1 MSLFKPSNLTPN
13 FESVVYN
20 QPLTLTFQVNSN
32 GSKVT
37 AYRVQILTDFNDKD
51 DPDKNIIGTIYGTF
65 NTPLYNK
72 DIGEILLTQETLKYN
87 GIFLEPNKDYRWR
100 LRLYGE
106 DKRENNYIS
115 ENLTMGFG
123 TANTIK
129 GIDIAKPFVIN
140 KNNLFD
146 IKENLTLSSSSITY
160 SINNTAII
168 FKSNNTSNAHFY
180 YSISVRAG
188 ETYTVSVD
196 SIDWDS
202 SSYGIFLSSTKT
214 ADSHD
219 YGQIDKTISTQTFV
233 ATTNTLWI
241 HGYISYVAGDFT
253 FTFDKLKVE
262 RGSKRTDYTSYCIND
277 EIYSDTW
284 EDYGLIISQDDISG
298 IMNNLIYSLPASQDY
313 DIVDSIE
320 EFSEKIR
327 KYTTKFSIILFS
339 EIQDKTQQELNEF
352 LKNKIHPKM
361 YLYQIN
367 IAKNIN
373 DKYTIY
379 FSNSNPV
386 FSFNYY
392 KSNYQKIYNEDLTYI
407 GSGNLVG
414 STKQTMWSTK
424 FNEAM
429 KINSYARIMWR
440 PSQHSYFQP
449 FKFNTQTI
457 TYTASGNNAVTISAN
472 DIKKEYIEK
481 ITDGNFYILLSPTKT
496 PFETKDFDLEISDKG
511 SWIFNSNKLKEMR
524 RIENIQYVNY
534 GNEYLLT
541 ISNNETIPN
550 VNGAG
555 AYKYLTIIYI
565 QQEKIIQVDKNI
577 GKNNLT
583 KISFEESF
591 NYNPNPKGEI
601 YTKQYL
607 HLGYVNNDFDYDR
620 FYIDPVEEFDNSTG
634 FSYIILQKS
643 TTPITGDGSATD
655 GSYITQTRLDKLLSS
670 TDQTQVG
677 YKIINYVGKTGEV
690 TIYNKAK
697 NLPTIQTF
705 YYIYKRNN
713 SDNTKYDKI
722 TSGWLGGKQENSCDI
737 VVNSFL
743 QVIGNEA
750 YSNFENIFIQPNIGI
765 KQDDYMPMKLSVYN
779 EKYTKDIYL
788 TNYYNF
794 WNTTTTPFSI
804 TNVKSNTEVI
814 DTLDDTMYLITAK
827 EITNKDSTMM
837 LDNNPIFTLYEPQT
851 QYKIYTN
858 FVDSIPEGFFYS
870 RYDKTIKFEIYDLNT
885 RDSEIEQKVYIS
897 KNGKIYLNDEEVNN
911 VPFRDLYIKTICQDS
926 YKDNNGNLVELGINN
941 VSLKEYH
948 YEVMTEDGAVIYS
961 TKETYDGKF
970 HCEFR
975 GCNDNSIY
983 YIKVYIED
991 NFGKLYTYQ
1000 TKVPISYKLLTDNTN
1015 ITITP
1020 LCEQQAIKVDFAP
1033 IKRIETSGK
1042 LVYQEPYIV
1051 ANSDGNYPTF
1061 YEFDEGKNSINIPNN
1076 FSYAMQFE
1084 LNSSMLDRNEELQ
1097 LLVIETDNHAGY
1109 ILCIDTRPYLIID
1122 GVYSLNENY
1131 MKFRIEG
1138 RNTASGVNKII
1149 SDYTGYSDFV
1159 KPTQFAYAV
1168 STSSE
1173 VNSEY
1178 VYILPESIDK
1188 VADGY
1193 RKAFFNTVPK
1203 SCLDL
1208 DTDGVTLKSNTLK
1221 LYNENT
1227 AISGD
1232 EVYVVSNTDQY
1243 TTLNKQEIEKMSI
1256 LTFKLTVN
1264 DTNGTID
1271 NNDVTCSIT

>member
-13 FESVVYN
+13 FESVIYN

-37 AYRVQILTDFNDKD
+37 AYRVQILTDFNGKD

-87 GIFLEPNKDYRWR
+87 GIELEPNKDYRWT

-106 DKRENNYIS
+106 DKRESELVYNIVTTNVGVGNAIEAIDFSKDFIVESSNRNLLSNTFGAISNCDISFINEGIALTSTGNVSTSKLASNFIHFEVGTYTISGQVTQSDGKNGGFSIYNSNGDFIINNS
-115 ENLTMGFG
+115 DKGFPS
-123 TANTIK
+123 TTFTIK
-129 GIDIAKPFVIN
+129 TAGKYYVGLYINYNSDKDVIATF
-140 KNNLFD
+140 KNLQ
-146 IKENLTLSSSSITY
+146 IEKGS
-160 SINNTAII
+160 TA
-168 FKSNNTSNAHFY
+168 TEYVPHLNATEY
-180 YSISVRAG
+180 
-188 ETYTVSVD
+188 D
-196 SIDWDS
+196 
-202 SSYGIFLSSTKT
+202 
-214 ADSHD
+214 
-219 YGQIDKTISTQTFV
+219 
-233 ATTNTLWI
+233 
-241 HGYISYVAGDFT
+241 
-253 FTFDKLKVE
+253 
-262 RGSKRTDYTSYCIND
+262 
-277 EIYSDTW
+277 
-284 EDYGLIISQDDISG
+284 DYGLIVSQEDITG
-298 IMNNLIYSLPASQDY
+298 VLNNLIYSSSSPY
-313 DIVDSIE
+313 VTVTNIN
-320 EFSEKIR
+320 EFYKKI
-327 KYTTKFSIILFS
+327 KNNNSKNFMILRS
-339 EIQDKTQQELNEF
+339 EIQNKTQQELNEL

-361 YLYQIN
+361 YFYQIN
-367 IAKNIN
+367 IKKNGAKYEIYIN
-373 DKYTIY
+373 T
-379 FSNSNPV
+379 SSAA
-386 FSFNYY
+386 FSFKYY
-392 KSNYQKIYNEDLTYI
+392 RTRYDQIYNENLTYI

-414 STKQTMWSTK
+414 STKQIMWCLGYNDS
-424 FNEAM
+424 M
-429 KINSYARIMWR
+429 KINSYARMVWR
-440 PSQHSYFQP
+440 PSQYSYFQP

-457 TYTASGNNAVTISAN
+457 SIKGISNTTIRISAD
-472 DIKKEYIEK
+472 DIKKEYVK
-481 ITDGNFYILLSPTKT
+481 NLVNGNFYVLVTNIKN
-496 PFETKDFDLEISDKG
+496 PFDENSSGYNVEEGG
-511 SWIFNSNKLKEMR
+511 SFGNVIDNARKIIDCSFSSSS
-524 RIENIQYVNY
+524 
-534 GNEYLLT
+534 NEYRLS
-541 ISNNETIPN
+541 ISANETIPN
-550 VNGAG
+550 
-555 AYKYLTIIYI
+555 KSTTPIYLTLLYI
-565 QQEKIIQVDKNI
+565 QEQKIIQVDKNA
-577 GKNNLT
+577 GGNGLT
-583 KISFEESF
+583 KISFEEAFDYNISMNTGE
-591 NYNPNPKGEI
+591 NYKEF
-601 YTKQYL
+601 QYL
-607 HLGYVNNDFDYDR
+607 HLGYVNNNFDYDR

-643 TTPITGDGSATD
+643 TTSITGDGSAAD

-670 TDQTQVG
+670 TDQAQVG

-713 SDNTKYDKI
+713 SDNTKYNKI
-722 TSGWLGGKQENSCDI
+722 TSGWLGGKQYNFSNISTNVQSDENGD
-737 VVNSFL
+737 N
-743 QVIGNEA
+743 VIFDRL
-750 YSNFENIFIQPNIGI
+750 YIQPNIGI
-765 KQDDYMPMKLSVYN
+765 KEDDYMPMKLSVYN
-779 EKYTKDIYL
+779 KDYTKDIYL
-788 TNYYNF
+788 TNYYNRY
-794 WNTTTTPFSI
+794 WNNGWREI
-804 TNVKSNTEVI
+804 NSNHSVI
-814 DTLDDTMYLITAK
+814 NTLDDTMWQIICKNIEGELNSLYIS
-827 EITNKDSTMM
+827 D
-837 LDNNPIFTLYEPQT
+837 DNVQQPYALYEPQT

-858 FVDSIPEGFFYS
+858 FVDSVPEGFFYS

-885 RDSEIEQKVYIS
+885 MDSEIEQKVYIS

-941 VSLKEYH
+941 VPLKEYH

-1020 LCEQQAIKVDFAP
+1020 LCEQQAIKVDFVP

-1051 ANSDGNYPTF
+1051 ANSGGDYPTF

-1159 KPTQFAYAV
+1159 KPTQFAYAM
-1168 STSSE
+1168 STIDYSKLKKKPFDELTDTKKQELEKYKKSI
-1173 VNSEY
+1173 
-1178 VYILPESIDK
+1178 YILPESVDK
-1188 VADGY
+1188 VATEY
-1193 RKAFFNTVPK
+1193 QTAFLNTVPA
-1203 SCLDL
+1203 SCLDS
-1208 DTDGVTLKSNTLK
+1208 DNNTLK
-1221 LYNENT
+1221 LYNEDT
-1227 AISGD
+1227 TVTGD
-1232 EVYVVSNTDQY
+1232 ETYIVSNTDQY
-1243 TTLNKQEIEKMSI
+1243 TISNKQTIENMSV
-1256 LTFKLTVN
+1256 LTFRLTIN